1 MTTGEYSCLTCNDS
15 DLSTGQY
22 VSVKTYTSI
31 EKETTSSSRSSSGE
45 FRSVDISEKKK
56 RIRKLNKLVSKWR

>member
-1 MTTGEYSCLTCNDS
+1 MTTAKYSCLTCNDS

-22 VSVKTYTSI
+22 ETVKTYTSI
-31 EKETTSSSRSSSGE
+31 ETETTSSSRNSSGE
-45 FRSVDISEKKK
+45 FRSVDISEKKR